1 MMLSQDRIGQAV
13 TVRGLRLD
21 DEGVIVGAGGVIA
34 EADAGVDSPYFSSL
48 TLADGA
54 LTLRDAA
61 ALPLAGT
68 FVALSACETGMS
80 RVAPGDELLGLLRGF
95 LLAGAPA
102 VMATRWTV
110 DDAGTAGLM
119 TGFYRDLVAGERPAH
134 ALRRAQQALR
144 AKQPHPY
151 YWAPFALHGRV

>member
-1 MMLSQDRIGQAV
+1 VHSFWRGRCHCRKACA
-13 TVRGLRLD
+13 TAHSAPPVRSG
-21 DEGVIVGAGGVIA
+21 
-34 EADAGVDSPYFSSL
+34 PYLFSSL
-48 TLADGA
+48 ALADGA

-68 FVALSACETGMS
+68 FVALSACETGLS

-102 VMATRWTV
+102 VMATLWTV

-119 TGFYRDLVAGERPAH
+119 TDFYRGLVAGEPAAQ

-144 AKQPHPY
+144 AERPHPY
-151 YWAPFALHGRV
+151 YWAPFVLHGRV